1 VSVQAGIW
9 NFDGRPVSREF
20 LSTISQSTAAYGPDG
35 EATYCEGPVAMLYRP
50 FHTTAESRIEQQ
62 PYSFGADS
70 VITYDGR
77 LDNREDL
84 LHVLGPNLNGSATDV
99 AVAAAAFERWGTDA
113 FAKLIGDWALSIWN
127 ARQQELLLARDF
139 VGIKH
144 LYYYIASNLAIWCS
158 HLEPLARCGD
168 QFSVCDEY
176 VAGYLAL
183 WPDAELTPYC
193 AIRCVGPGKWV
204 RLSDRRATSCQ
215 YWRSS
220 ARRKIRYRTDGEY
233 EEHFRHLFRQSVRRR
248 LRTDSP
254 VLAELSG
261 GLDSSAIVC
270 MADDIRSREGQQIP
284 RVRTLSYYDFNE
296 PSEDDHIYFEK
307 VEKKRG
313 SVGFH
318 IDLGSSRTTLA
329 IEAGSFPLAPGL
341 ELSGDLKA
349 ARSQIVHSHGFR
361 VTLAG
366 VGGDELLGQAL
377 DPRVL
382 LADMLITGRLRKLAS
397 QLTQWSLL
405 VRRPWIHLLLQ
416 SLALL
421 LPSTFRS
428 RFTAAARVDSWIDK
442 RFARQ
447 YKIGA
452 RQLGIDCPSLLWL
465 PSQRDHAQTLTF
477 LARRMN
483 YMAPTNE
490 ETRYPYMDR
499 DLVEFLA
506 SIPTEQ
512 LLRPGER
519 RSLMRRALKDLLPV
533 EVLKRRTKAG
543 AARSYS
549 VFLEES
555 WKVLEVVL
563 TSLLSEQAGYLNQAQ
578 FRAVLVA
585 MKAGQL
591 SPYFVRVI
599 KGLSL
604 EMWLRA
610 TATRGLIS
618 FPRTSG
624 GAT

>member
-1 VSVQAGIW
+1 MQAGIW
-9 NFDGRPVSREF
+9 NFDGRPVSRE
-20 LSTISQSTAAYGPDG
+20 LLATISQCTAAYGRDG
-35 EATYCEGPVAMLYRP
+35 EVTYRDGPVAMLYRP
-50 FHTTAESRIEQQ
+50 FHTTAESRLEQQ
-62 PYSFGADS
+62 PYSFGEDC
-70 VITYDGR
+70 VMTFDGR
-77 LDNREDL
+77 LDNRDDL
-84 LHVLGPNLNGSATDV
+84 LHALASPPNGSLTDV
-99 AVAAAAFERWGTDA
+99 AIVAAAFECWGTDA

-127 ARQQELLLARDF
+127 ARGRELLLARDF

-144 LYYYIASNLAIWCS
+144 LYYYIASNVAVWCS

-193 AIRCVGPGKWV
+193 GIKCVGPGKWV
-204 RLSDRRATSCQ
+204 RLSDRRATSRQ

-220 ARRKIRYRTDGEY
+220 ARREIRYSTDAQY
-233 EEHFRHLFRQSVRRR
+233 EEHFRYLFRQSVRRR

-284 RVRTLSYYDFNE
+284 RVKTLSYYDVNE
-296 PSEDDHIYFEK
+296 PSEDDHVYFEK

-329 IEAGSFPLAPGL
+329 LEGNSSPVVPGFELAT
-341 ELSGDLKA
+341 DLRA
-349 ARSQIVHSHGFR
+349 ARSKIVHSQGFR

-377 DPRVL
+377 DPRVQ
-382 LADMLITGRLRKLAS
+382 LADLLITGRLRKLAS

-405 VRRPWIHLLLQ
+405 ARRPWIQLLLQ

-428 RFTAAARVDSWIDK
+428 RLTAAARVDPWINK
-442 RFARQ
+442 RFARE
-447 YKIGA
+447 YKIGI
-452 RQLGIDCPSLLWL
+452 RQLGIDCPSPLWL
-465 PSQRDHAQTLTF
+465 PSHRDHAQTLTF

-483 YMAPTNE
+483 YLAPTYE
-490 ETRYPYMDR
+490 EKRYPYMDR
-499 DLVEFLA
+499 DLVEFLI

-512 LLRPGER
+512 LLRPGDR
-519 RSLMRRALKDLLPV
+519 RSLMRRALKDLVPL
-533 EVLKRRTKAG
+533 EVLNRRTKAG

-549 VFLEES
+549 VFLEDS

-578 FRAVLVA
+578 FRKVLVA